1 MNSKI
6 NFTKKAIN
14 FFKSETV
21 LSIAGLL
28 ALISCFFVKPNKD
41 YLTYIDFSSLS
52 ILLTLMIIIAG
63 LSKIGLFS
71 MAADFIISRAKS
83 MTSICISLVLLPFFF
98 SMLIT
103 NDVALIT
110 FVPFCIITLNMAISD
125 EKVLNRYLI
134 AIVTL
139 QTIAANLGSMMLPMG
154 NPQNL
159 YLYNLSKLSLKDFV
173 GLILPYSA
181 LSLVLLIVSCLLLV
195 KFNKKY
201 EASSIQRIK
210 ERSKSIEESSQDM
223 TQKKDLPLVQGLVL
237 GLLFMIA
244 LMTVF
249 HIIPYYV
256 SLTITLITTIFLD
269 KKLIKEADWALLT
282 TFIFFFIFIGNMGR
296 IASFRHVINSILA
309 GHESL
314 IAILASQVISN
325 VPCAI
330 LLSGFTDHYKALIVG
345 CNLGGLG
352 SLIASMASLISY
364 KLLTAHNKRIR
375 LNYLAFF
382 SLANIIF
389 LILLLIEYF
398 ILNF

>member
-1 MNSKI
+1 M
-6 NFTKKAIN
+6 
-14 FFKSETV
+14 
-21 LSIAGLL
+21 
-28 ALISCFFVKPNKD
+28 
-41 YLTYIDFSSLS
+41 
-52 ILLTLMIIIAG
+52 
-63 LSKIGLFS
+63 
-71 MAADFIISRAKS
+71 
-83 MTSICISLVLLPFFF
+83 
-98 SMLIT
+98 
-103 NDVALIT
+103 
-110 FVPFCIITLNMAISD
+110 
-125 EKVLNRYLI
+125 
-134 AIVTL
+134 
-139 QTIAANLGSMMLPMG
+139 
-154 NPQNL
+154 
-159 YLYNLSKLSLKDFV
+159 
-173 GLILPYSA
+173 
-181 LSLVLLIVSCLLLV
+181 
-195 KFNKKY
+195 
-201 EASSIQRIK
+201 
-210 ERSKSIEESSQDM
+210 
-223 TQKKDLPLVQGLVL
+223 VQGLVL

-296 IASFRHVINSILA
+296 IASFRQVINSILA

>member
-21 LSIAGLL
+21 LSLAGLL
-28 ALISCFFVKPNKD
+28 ALISCFFVKPNKN

-201 EASSIQRIK
+201 ETSSIQRIK
-210 ERSKSIEESSQDM
+210 ERSKSIEE
-223 TQKKDLPLVQGLVL
+223 
-237 GLLFMIA
+237 
-244 LMTVF
+244 
-249 HIIPYYV
+249 
-256 SLTITLITTIFLD
+256 
-269 KKLIKEADWALLT
+269 
-282 TFIFFFIFIGNMGR
+282 
-296 IASFRHVINSILA
+296 
-309 GHESL
+309 
-314 IAILASQVISN
+314 ISN